1 MKLVEETRPEAAAAA
16 IDAAT
21 DPLTSIRKAAKE
33 SGLPLSTVQA
43 LIKRMETRHRP
54 LTDEIKTFKTKELLG
69 MIEDRLFRALHYLD
83 DVVLSGSNARDL
95 AVIAGVLFDKR
106 QLLRGEPTEIQS
118 REKSMEN
125 VEILKVAMREL
136 ASRGMVTVVDGKP
149 VFADKAL
156 QENAALPPPPVT

>member
-1 MKLVEETRPEAAAAA
+1 MRLVEESRPGAAAAA

-83 DVVLSGSNARDL
+83 DVVLSGSSAKDL
-95 AVIAGVLFDKR
+95 AIITGVLFDKR
-106 QLLRGEPTEIQS
+106 QLLLGAPTEIHTQAES
-118 REKSMEN
+118 KS
-125 VEILKVAMREL
+125 LREL
-136 ASRGMVTVVDGKP
+136 AEAMRLEFQKRGMTVEGDFKVVSDEQDGP
-149 VFADKAL
+149 
-156 QENAALPPPPVT
+156 LPPVVN